1 MNTNNVNSPKR
12 RFRSFE
18 GEWEQRKLG
27 NIASM
32 HARIGWQNLRT
43 SEFLDNGDYYLITG
57 TDFLNGRI
65 NFEKCHYVNK
75 ERYQQDKKIQV
86 GKGSILITKDGT
98 LGKVALVTDLNKPA
112 TLNAGVFN
120 VVVKVPSINETY
132 LYQYLAA
139 PFLMDYVSKRA
150 TGGTIKHLNQG
161 ILVDFPVDIPSYKEQ
176 VTIGQ
181 FLVCLDNAVTLHQH
195 KLDKLKNLKK
205 AYLSEMFPTE
215 GERVPKRRF
224 PGFEG
229 EWECRKL
236 KKLAEFRRGS
246 FPQPYGKTEWY
257 GGSGSMPFVQV
268 VDVLSNLKLAETT
281 KQQISRLAQNQ
292 SVLVPKDSVV
302 VTLQGSI
309 GRVAITQYDAYVD
322 RTLLIFEKFLLPIDG
337 YYWALSIQKLFD
349 IESKKAPGGTIKTIT
364 KEALSEFE
372 VLVPVIDEQKK
383 IGNFF
388 KKLDQSI
395 THQQQKLDKLNDL
408 KKAYLNELFV

>member
-1 MNTNNVNSPKR
+1 M
-12 RFRSFE
+12 
-18 GEWEQRKLG
+18 
-27 NIASM
+27 
-32 HARIGWQNLRT
+32 
-43 SEFLDNGDYYLITG
+43 
-57 TDFLNGRI
+57 
-65 NFEKCHYVNK
+65 
-75 ERYQQDKKIQV
+75 
-86 GKGSILITKDGT
+86 
-98 LGKVALVTDLNKPA
+98 
-112 TLNAGVFN
+112 
-120 VVVKVPSINETY
+120 
-132 LYQYLAA
+132 
-139 PFLMDYVSKRA
+139 
-150 TGGTIKHLNQG
+150 NQG

-229 EWECRKL
+229 KWECRKL

-395 THQQQKLDKLNDL
+395 TLQQQKLDKLNDL

>member
-229 EWECRKL
+229 KWECRKL

-395 THQQQKLDKLNDL
+395 TLQQQKLDKLNDL

>member
-1 MNTNNVNSPKR
+1 MTNSKHVPKR
-12 RFRSFE
+12 RFKEFE
-18 GEWEQRKLG
+18 LDDEWEQLKLG
-27 NIASM
+27 DHANILTGGTPNTSISSYWEPKEIPWM
-32 HARIGWQNLRT
+32 SSGEVNRKRLDKTDNMISNDGIRNSSARW
-43 SEFLDNGDYYLITG
+43 
-57 TDFLNGRI
+57 
-65 NFEKCHYVNK
+65 V
-75 ERYQQDKKIQV
+75 KKH
-86 GKGSILITKDGT
+86 SILIALAGQGKTRGMVAVNNIPLTTNQSVAAIEPDKTLNYEFVFQNLSKRYDELRLISSGDGSR
-98 LGKVALVTDLNKPA
+98 GGLNKQIVSDISIACP
-112 TLNAGVFN
+112 N
-120 VVVKVPSINETY
+120 VNEQE
-132 LYQYLAA
+132 LIGNFSA
-139 PFLMDYVSKRA
+139 
-150 TGGTIKHLNQG
+150 
-161 ILVDFPVDIPSYKEQ
+161 DFDSLITMS
-176 VTIGQ
+176 
-181 FLVCLDNAVTLHQH
+181 QH

-246 FPQPYGKTEWY
+246 FPQPYGKAEWY

-395 THQQQKLDKLNDL
+395 TLQQQKLDKLNDL